1 MRYLSQRGIIYLPAA
16 LRPGGNEVFMKRYL
30 KYVIL
35 AAAAGALVLGIV
47 SGEAEMVLEKAT
59 AICLECIGIG

>member
-1 MRYLSQRGIIYLPAA
+1 
-16 LRPGGNEVFMKRYL
+16 MKQYL